1 MTGKAS
7 VSMQGLRSARGIL
20 TGLCVH
26 FWMSFIG
33 LKVFLYWFVMTFF
46 LMMLIKFFPW
56 IQRYLISPSSASL
69 CLPTPCLLLLL
80 RPESSGRHNCLSPR
94 TRTAPGLRGS
104 RPRQQPRGAAL
115 IQIINTA
122 TNNNST
128 VKRLPQGSAAR
139 AVPGVI

>member
-46 LMMLIKFFPW
+46 FNDANKVLPLDTKIPHFTLFCF
-56 IQRYLISPSSASL
+56 L
-69 CLPTPCLLLLL
+69 CLPTPCLLLLF
-80 RPESSGRHNCLSPR
+80 RPESSVRHNCLSPC

-104 RPRQQPRGAAL
+104 RPRQQPPGTAL
-115 IQIINTA
+115 TQIINTA
-122 TNNNST
+122 TNNNSA

>member
-46 LMMLIKFFPW
+46 FNDANKVLPLDTKIPHFTLFCFP
-56 IQRYLISPSSASL
+56 LPSHSLSAL
-69 CLPTPCLLLLL
+69 AVQTRELRKAQLPLTMHTHST
-80 RPESSGRHNCLSPR
+80 RPERIPAAAAASRHRFN
-94 TRTAPGLRGS
+94 
-104 RPRQQPRGAAL
+104 
-115 IQIINTA
+115 
-122 TNNNST
+122 TNNKYCN
-128 VKRLPQGSAAR
+128 
-139 AVPGVI
+139 